1 MNYTGNYKDC
11 FNCKLRYSS
20 VLCDIYSEDLQQ
32 IEESKIRKIYTKGE
46 EIFKTGYNSVGIYI
60 IEVGKVKLEIPTKKR
75 TQIVRL
81 AKAGEIIGYRS
92 ALFRNQHDTTAIALE
107 KTEVCFINKELFQR
121 LFRKS
126 NGLSL
131 QILQFMNSEI
141 QRYEKNETHFL
152 NKNVKERI
160 AAVLLNL
167 LTKFGVEPVDQTINI
182 QLSRGDLSSLCGTA
196 IETLIRTLADL
207 KSDGVIGLKGKRIR
221 IIKPEVLN
229 NILQ

>member
-1 MNYTGNYKDC
+1 
-11 FNCKLRYSS
+11 LRYSS
-20 VLCDIYSEDLQQ
+20 VFCDIYSEDLQQ

-75 TQIVRL
+75 TQIVSL

-107 KTEVCFINKELFQR
+107 KTEVCFINKELFFR

>member
-1 MNYTGNYKDC
+1 
-11 FNCKLRYSS
+11 LRYSS
-20 VLCDIYSEDLQQ
+20 VFCDIYSEDLQQ